1 MLNITVN
8 AYKNLIHFMKENDIR
23 IPNEKI
29 LLSNRGL
36 QLHTLLENR
45 ESIARFLQRRRNKA
59 AEKTLR

>member
-1 MLNITVN
+1 
-8 AYKNLIHFMKENDIR
+8 MKENDIG

>member
-8 AYKNLIHFMKENDIR
+8 AYKNLIHFMKENDIG

-29 LLSNRGL
+29 SNRGL
-36 QLHTLLENR
+36 QLHTLLKNS

>member
-8 AYKNLIHFMKENDIR
+8 AYKNRIHFMKENDIG

-36 QLHTLLENR
+36 QLHTLENG